1 MPVVKCSNGKWRIG
15 NGSCVYDTKEKAVEV
30 WQAILATGKYKTDDN
45 NGGNSRKDSDTK
57 RQDSNDNNRNART
70 KP

>member
-45 NGGNSRKDSDTK
+45 TK
-57 RQDSNDNNRNART
+57 SKNQRGKSKSEQSEADKR
-70 KP
+70 